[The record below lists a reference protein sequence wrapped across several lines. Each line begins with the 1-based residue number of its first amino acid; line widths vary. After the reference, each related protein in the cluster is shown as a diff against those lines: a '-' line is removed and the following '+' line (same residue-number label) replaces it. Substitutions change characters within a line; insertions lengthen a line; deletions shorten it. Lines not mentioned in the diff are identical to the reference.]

1 MRSEREFLH
10 HFKVAA
16 PQAVSTFGPKIGHLA
31 LKMIL
36 HSSSKKV
43 GLVAHHYRHFVRAT
57 VEGTLSLLGTSYQSI
72 LLFEEW
78 KIETDMSIIVKS
90 HVVQPL
96 TI

>member
-1 MRSEREFLH
+1 M
-10 HFKVAA
+10 
-16 PQAVSTFGPKIGHLA
+16 P
-31 LKMIL
+31 
-36 HSSSKKV
+36 SKK
-43 GLVAHHYRHFVRAT
+43 RP

-96 TI
+96 